1 MNFMKWIANMNWA
14 NWFTNALIT
23 VSVFAVIIVVAFVV
37 AGFVQRGMNRTSAS
51 MSKKHKG
58 LQINPYLEMLPG
70 KYGRIDRFTS
80 EIAIAPDADLSK
92 AEKEDPR
99 RA

>member
-1 MNFMKWIANMNWA
+1 MDWMNWI
-14 NWFTNALIT
+14 TNALIAIAI
-23 VSVFAVIIVVAFVV
+23 FAVIIAVVFFA
-37 AGFVQRGMNRTSAS
+37 ASFVQRGMNKTSAS

-92 AEKEDPR
+92 TEKEDPR

>member
-1 MNFMKWIANMNWA
+1 MLNWI
-14 NWFTNALIT
+14 TNALI
-23 VSVFAVIIVVAFVV
+23 AVGIFGALIAGVYFIT
-37 AGFVQRGMNRTSAS
+37 GFVQRGMEKTGAS

-58 LQINPYLEMLPG
+58 LQVNPYLEMLPG

-80 EIAIAPDADLSK
+80 EIAIAPDADLSR

>member
-1 MNFMKWIANMNWA
+1 MDWMNWI
-14 NWFTNALIT
+14 TNALIAIAI
-23 VSVFAVIIVVAFVV
+23 FAVIIAVVFFA
-37 AGFVQRGMNRTSAS
+37 AGFVQRGMNRTSP
-51 MSKKHKG
+51 SKSNKHPG
-58 LQINPYLEMLPG
+58 MQTTPYLERLPG

-92 AEKEDPR
+92 TEKEDPR

>member
-1 MNFMKWIANMNWA
+1 MDWMNWI
-14 NWFTNALIT
+14 TNALIAIAI
-23 VSVFAVIIVVAFVV
+23 FAVIIAVVFFA
-37 AGFVQRGMNRTSAS
+37 AGFVQRGMNKTSAG

-92 AEKEDPR
+92 TEKEDPR